1 MRDEMF
7 ENVFD
12 ALFDD
17 PAQAA
22 EMKAKAELIVQIT
35 QRVKSWGLS
44 QEEAAKRLKIG
55 RRRLNDLL
63 RGRISKF
70 SLDALTKI
78 FASAGK

>member
-1 MRDEMF
+1 MKSERF

-22 EMKAKAELIVQIT
+22 NMKAKAELTIQIT
-35 QRVKSWGLS
+35 DVVKSWRLS
-44 QEEAAKRLKIG
+44 QDEAAARLKIG

-63 RGRISKF
+63 RGRMSKF
-70 SLDALTKI
+70 SLDALIKI
-78 FASAGK
+78 AASAG